1 MCSQLIHYRVTQAKQ
16 FLWWP
21 WQYNTLNMTL
31 HQPEETW
38 WPLQTAL
45 WSIIHYTHWRC
56 GNTFKAQCIQ
66 DTNVLLTL
74 LSAVNCHVGRLII
87 SQVIRDV
94 RKLLYTPLLTIHVLQ
109 NAILERTTN
118 TNRSMTW
125 LEKGFAT
132 SWVKARSKI
141 IERSTAE
148 EGRLGCL
155 RPRAHCPQP
164 RWRLLA

>member
-1 MCSQLIHYRVTQAKQ
+1 MTFADRFVKHHS
-16 FLWWP
+16 
-21 WQYNTLNMTL
+21 LN
-31 HQPEETW
+31 
-38 WPLQTAL
+38 PLTVWKHFQGTM
-45 WSIIHYTHWRC
+45 YT
-56 GNTFKAQCIQ
+56 K

-74 LSAVNCHVGRLII
+74 LSAVNCRVGRLII

-125 LEKGFAT
+125 LERDSPPHGLKP
-132 SWVKARSKI
+132 RSKI